1 MCYTFINDIILL
13 HYLLHYLTLL
23 MTSQGAFAKVGN
35 AAEPD
40 RTSVGVRDS
49 QTGGRGSVFLHSN
62 RHGRTR
68 PFHQHHA
75 DRDQ

>member
-1 MCYTFINDIILL
+1 
-13 HYLLHYLTLL
+13 
-23 MTSQGAFAKVGN
+23 MTSQGAFAEVGD
-35 AAEPD
+35 ATEPD
-40 RTSVGVRDS
+40 RTSVGVRDGE
-49 QTGGRGSVFLHSN
+49 TGGRGPLFLHRI